1 MTKQRNLSDCCR
13 DLTYTQPIQEI
24 DVETELLVW
33 TYIRKCNRCHK
44 PCTPV
49 VKEKEDAPV

>member
-1 MTKQRNLSDCCR
+1 MNKQVSDCHG

-33 TYIRKCNRCHK
+33 TYIRKCNKCHE

-49 VKEKEDAPV
+49 AKEEE